1 MNQSDE
7 TKRCRHCQSEIPK
20 KAKVCPECRKKQHG
34 KLKWAILAV
43 VIIGIGAAAGG
54 SGNGQDEPLV
64 QKVADLQDTGEN
76 QNADQ
81 NSSGAENGKKDTDK
95 SGTKENGQTEN
106 DQKES
111 GQKNSG
117 QKDNGKPAS
126 GKKNNTENNGKADAE
141 GKNDS
146 GNIFVT
152 GDVIETSGLR
162 ISFLSAEQ
170 YISDNEFIQPE
181 KGHIYY
187 KMSFEFENI
196 SDSDQ
201 YVSSFDFDCYADGY
215 DMQQAYMDDALSLD
229 ATLSPGRKT
238 KGSVIFEAPPDSKEI
253 LLEYETGIWT
263 EDKIIF
269 KIK

>member
-95 SGTKENGQTEN
+95 SGTKENGQTEI

-111 GQKNSG
+111 GE
-117 QKDNGKPAS
+117 KDNGKPAS
-126 GKKNNTENNGKADAE
+126 GKKNNTDNNGKADAE

-152 GDVIETSGLR
+152 GDVIETSVLR

-187 KMSFEFENI
+187 K
-196 SDSDQ
+196 
-201 YVSSFDFDCYADGY
+201 
-215 DMQQAYMDDALSLD
+215 
-229 ATLSPGRKT
+229 TSPVR
-238 KGSVIFEAPPDSKEI
+238 INMFPLLI
-253 LLEYETGIWT
+253 LTVTQMVTTCSRPIWT
-263 EDKIIF
+263 THLAWTPHFRPGESQKDLSYLKRRLTVR
-269 KIK
+269 KYC